1 MMTSVGDMVTP
12 KSQIN
17 YMWERMQS
25 EENFLQRVK
34 KMDEEREKHEKMN
47 RLMELRK
54 KAYEYRN
61 DWGKWRNVTLFLI
74 KLHALKTQT
83 TSNLISLLFNYL
95 IKNGK

>member
-1 MMTSVGDMVTP
+1 MVTP

-34 KMDEEREKHEKMN
+34 KMDEDREKQEKMN

-54 KAYEYRN
+54 KAYEYRS
-61 DWGKWRNVTLFLI
+61 DQGK
-74 KLHALKTQT
+74 
-83 TSNLISLLFNYL
+83 
-95 IKNGK
+95 